1 MPEATAF
8 PPNKVSSPVNPK
20 STAQKNPLF
29 QHPDKFVR
37 RHIGPTAE
45 ETAEML
51 KQLGAADLESF
62 IGKVVPQPI
71 RLTKALDLPEPQSEF
86 EVLNSLRD
94 IASKNLVYRNY
105 IGMGYSDCITPPVIQ
120 RNILENPGWYT
131 QYTPYQAEISQGR
144 LESLLNFQ
152 TMITDLTA
160 MDIANASML
169 DEATACAEAMHLCFG
184 AKGEDK
190 NVFFVS
196 ENCHPQNIDVVKTRA
211 EALGVEIVIGDHET
225 FTFNDKVVGAL
236 VQYPDTHGVISDFTS
251 FCVKAHEAG
260 ALVVVAADIL
270 SLTLLRPPGEFGADV
285 AVGSAQRFGVP
296 LGYGGP
302 HAAYFATKD
311 AYKRQ
316 MPGRLVGVSKD
327 SHGRPALRLSLQ
339 TREQHIRR
347 EKATSNICTAQA
359 LLANMAAM
367 YAVYHGSE
375 GLKKIAQRVRLMAS
389 VLAAGLRKLGYDVG
403 TADFFDTLKV
413 KLGAKKSIDVI
424 KLAEEH
430 KMNFRVIDAH
440 TVGISLDETVSD
452 KEVEEILAVLNGGN
466 APAFSLSELV
476 TPGLEQVPASF
487 ARTSPFLRHA
497 VFNKYHSETEMLRY
511 LRRLE
516 SKDLSLT
523 TSMIPLGSC
532 TMKLNA
538 SAEMFPVSWP
548 EFSKLHPFAPLNQ
561 TRGYQTLFRQLE
573 QWLAQCTGFAGVS
586 LQPNAGS
593 QGEYAGLLVIRKYHH
608 SRGDTHR
615 NVCLIPTSA
624 HGTNPASA
632 AMAAMKIVAV
642 ACDANG
648 NIDVND
654 LRAKAEAN
662 KNELSCLMVTYP
674 STHGV
679 FEESIR
685 EICEVIHANG
695 GLVYMDGANMNAQV
709 GLTSPGNIGADVC
722 HLNLHKTFCIPHG
735 GGGPGMGPIGVV
747 EKLVEFLPGHPV
759 VNLGGENPIG
769 AISAAPWGSA
779 SILTISWV
787 YIALMGAEGLT
798 DATKFAILNANY
810 IAHRLDKYFPV
821 LYKGK
826 NGFVAHECIVDL
838 RPYKSVTVEDVA
850 KRLMDYGFH
859 APTISFPVAGTMMIE
874 PTESESREELDR
886 LCDALIAIHGEIQAI
901 ENGSA
906 DKQNNLIK
914 NAPHT
919 AEAVINDGWNR
930 PYSREQAAFPAKW
943 TREHKFW
950 PSVGRI
956 DNVYGDRNLVC
967 SCVGMEAYSV

>member
-1 MPEATAF
+1 MSETLTAA
-8 PPNKVSSPVNPK
+8 PKTISSPVNTS
-20 STAQKNPLF
+20 STCHPAF
-29 QHPDKFVR
+29 AHPDIFVN
-37 RHIGPTAE
+37 RHIGPNAT

-51 KQLGAADLESF
+51 KQLGFSDLESF
-62 IGKVVPQPI
+62 IGKVVPQQI
-71 RLTKALDLPEPQSEF
+71 RATAKLDLPEPQSEF
-86 EVLNSLRD
+86 EVLKQLRE
-94 IASKNLVYRNY
+94 IASKNQVFRNY

-131 QYTPYQAEISQGR
+131 QYTPYQAEIAQGR

-152 TMITDLTA
+152 TMISELTG

-184 AKGEDK
+184 VKGDER

-196 ENCHPQNIDVVKTRA
+196 ETCHPQNIDVLKTRA
-211 EALGVEIVIGDHET
+211 DVLGIEVVVGNHET
-225 FTFNDKVVGAL
+225 FQFSEKVVGAL
-236 VQYPDTHGVISDFTS
+236 VQYPDTNGAIVDFEP
-251 FCVKAHEAG
+251 FCKKAHDAG
-260 ALVVVAADIL
+260 ALVVVAADL
-270 SLTLLRPPGEFGADV
+270 LALTLLRPPGEFGADV

-302 HAAYFATKD
+302 HAAYFSVKD
-311 AYKRQ
+311 AFKRS

-327 SHGRPALRLSLQ
+327 SNGRPALRLSLQ

-367 YAVYHGSE
+367 YAVYHGPE
-375 GLKKIAQRVRLMAS
+375 GLTKIAQRVHLMTS
-389 VLAAGLRKLGYDVG
+389 VLAEGLKKLGYQIA
-403 TADFFDTLKV
+403 TTNFFDTIKIG
-413 KLGAKKSIDVI
+413 LGAKKSVDII
-424 KLAEEH
+424 KLAEEQ

-440 TVGISLDETVSD
+440 TISISLDETTS
-452 KEVEEILAVLNGGN
+452 EQELGAILAVFNDGKAPPF
-466 APAFSLSELV
+466 APADLIKAAS
-476 TPGLEQVPASF
+476 TIYPAPF
-487 ARTSPFLRHA
+487 ARTSKFLQHA
-497 VFNKYHSETEMLRY
+497 VFNKFHSETEMLRY

-538 SAEMFPVSWP
+538 TAEMFPVSWP

-561 TRGYQTLFRQLE
+561 TRGYQLLFRQLE
-573 QWLAQCTGFAGVS
+573 QWLAQCTGFSGVS

-593 QGEYAGLLVIRKYHH
+593 QGEYAGLLVIRKYHL

-648 NIDVND
+648 NIDVAD

-685 EICEVIHANG
+685 EVCQIIHDNG
-695 GLVYMDGANMNAQV
+695 GQVYMDGANMNAQV
-709 GLTSPGNIGADVC
+709 GLTSPGGIGADVC

-735 GGGPGMGPIGVV
+735 GGGPGMGPIGVA
-747 EKLVEFLPGHPV
+747 KHLVKFLPGHPV
-759 VNLGGENPIG
+759 VNLGVENPIG

-787 YIALMGAEGLT
+787 YIAMMGAEGLT
-798 DATKFAILNANY
+798 DATRIAILNANY
-810 IAHRLDKYFPV
+810 IAHRLNSYFPV

-826 NGFVAHECIVDL
+826 NGLVAHECIVDL
-838 RPYKSVTVEDVA
+838 RPYKSVTVEDAA

-874 PTESESREELDR
+874 PTESESKEELDR
-886 LCDALIAIHGEIQAI
+886 LCDALIAIHAEIQEI
-901 ENGSA
+901 ESGKA
-906 DKQNNLIK
+906 DKLNNVIK

-919 AEAVINDGWNR
+919 AEAVVNDNWNR
-930 PYSREQAAFPAKW
+930 AYSRERAAFPAPW
-943 TREHKFW
+943 TRDGKFW

-967 SCVGMEAYSV
+967 SCIGMEAYTS

>member
-1 MPEATAF
+1 M
-8 PPNKVSSPVNPK
+8 
-20 STAQKNPLF
+20 
-29 QHPDKFVR
+29 R
-37 RHIGPTAE
+37 RHIGPNVE
-45 ETAEML
+45 ETAGML
-51 KQLGAADLESF
+51 KLLGFSDIETF
-62 IGKVVPQPI
+62 IGRVVPQPI
-71 RLTKALDLPEPQSEF
+71 QLTKGLELPEPQSEF
-86 EVLNSLRD
+86 ETLKSLRE
-94 IASKNLVYRNY
+94 IASKNLVFRNY

-152 TMITDLTA
+152 TMIMDLTA

-169 DEATACAEAMHLCFG
+169 DESTACAEAMHLCFG
-184 AKGEDK
+184 VKGDDR

-196 ENCHPQNIDVVKTRA
+196 ENCHPQNIDVLKTRA
-211 EALGVEIVIGDHET
+211 EALGVEVVIGNHET
-225 FTFNDKVVGAL
+225 FSFSQKVVGAL
-236 VQYPDTHGVISDFTS
+236 VQYPDTNGAIHDFS
-251 FCVKAHEAG
+251 GFCAKAHEAG
-260 ALVVVAADIL
+260 ALVVVAADLL
-270 SLTLLRPPGEFGADV
+270 SLALLKAPGEFGADV

-367 YAVYHGSE
+367 YAVYHGAE
-375 GLKKIAQRVRLMAS
+375 GLKKIASRVRLMTSA
-389 VLAAGLRKLGYDVG
+389 LAAGLRKLGYEVVG
-403 TADFFDTLKV
+403 TEFFDTLKI
-413 KLGAKKSIDVI
+413 KLGAKKSVDVVKI
-424 KLAEEH
+424 AEEH
-430 KMNFRVIDAH
+430 KMNFRVFDAH
-440 TVGISLDETVSD
+440 TIGISLDETVSEKD
-452 KEVEEILAVLNGGN
+452 LQDILTVLNGGTTS
-466 APAFSLSELV
+466 SLS
-476 TPGLEQVPASF
+476 LEDLAGTASGNVSASF
-487 ARTSPFLRHA
+487 SRTSPILQHP

-538 SAEMFPVSWP
+538 TAEMFPVSWP

-561 TRGYQTLFRQLE
+561 TRGYQMLFRQLE

-608 SRGDTHR
+608 SRGDAHR

-685 EICEVIHANG
+685 EICQIIHDNG

-747 EKLVEFLPGHPV
+747 ERLVEFLPGHPV

-787 YIALMGAEGLT
+787 YIALMGAQGLT

-821 LYKGK
+821 LYKGSY
-826 NGFVAHECIVDL
+826 GLVAHECIVDL

-874 PTESESREELDR
+874 PTESESKEELDR
-886 LCDALIAIHGEIQAI
+886 LCDALIAIHAEIQSI
-901 ENGSA
+901 ETGAA
-906 DKQNNLIK
+906 DKTNNVIK

-919 AEAVINDGWNR
+919 AEAVVNDSWNR

-950 PSVGRI
+950 PAVGRI

-967 SCVGMEAYSV
+967 SCVGMEAYTV